1 MEDFAVPAKH
11 RMKIKEN
18 EVTDNYLDLARE
30 LKKKENRTLRVMDI
44 RIAIGAFGTV
54 SKDLVKGL
62 E

>member
-30 LKKKENRTLRVMDI
+30 LKKKKTEFY
-44 RIAIGAFGTV
+44 G
-54 SKDLVKGL
+54 
-62 E
+62 